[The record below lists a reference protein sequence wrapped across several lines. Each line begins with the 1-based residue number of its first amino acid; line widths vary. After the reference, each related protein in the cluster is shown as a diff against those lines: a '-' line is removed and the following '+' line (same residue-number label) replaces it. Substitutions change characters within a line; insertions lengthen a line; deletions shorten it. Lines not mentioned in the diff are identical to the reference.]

1 MTSAWLLVQK
11 SSHGELLGIPVVHW
25 AAFLAL
31 TLVVFLVLQV
41 LVRAARGRLKA
52 RCVHAKPRLNDY
64 LLQLLERTWT
74 SSLLAGSALVA
85 LSFVELRAAEVAGG
99 RGVEGTVRLL
109 ALLLIFVQVGAWGTG
124 LIDTALHEGFRYAN
138 FTETAAQT
146 AFGVVRFFALV
157 ALWTSVTIL
166 ILSAFGVEVTPL
178 LAGLGVGGIALGF
191 ALQKILGDIFCSV
204 AIVLD
209 RPFEVGDF
217 ITTGDHMGTV
227 ERIGIKTTRVRSL
240 GGEQIIFPNSNLLD
254 SRIRNYKRMTERRV
268 DFGFDV
274 PYATPVAALE
284 RIPSLVKEIIQG
296 IDQTRFDRAHFAA
309 FGDSAHHFEVVY
321 YVLDPDY
328 NLSMDIQQQINL
340 TLVRTLDE
348 LGASVAIP
356 ARTPHVEGTD
366 VPLHTHTQLLEGGR
380 AERPGGGEVDR
391 SGTARVQQLEEG
403 QTHTGANKPP

>member
-1 MTSAWLLVQK
+1 MTAAWLLIQK
-11 SSHGELLGIPVVHW
+11 FSHRKLLGIPVGRW
-25 AAFLAL
+25 AVFLAL
-31 TLVVFLVLQV
+31 TLVAFLVLRA
-41 LVRAARGRLKA
+41 LVSAARRRLKT
-52 RCVHAKPRLNDY
+52 RGGLTEPTLNDY

-74 SSLLAGSALVA
+74 LSLLAASAFVA
-85 LSFVELRAAEVAGG
+85 LDCVELRAARGAGG
-99 RGVEGTVRLL
+99 RGIGDTIRLL
-109 ALLLIFVQVGAWGTG
+109 ARLLIFVQLGVWGTG
-124 LIDTALHEGFRYAN
+124 LIDTALHRGFRYAN

-209 RPFEVGDF
+209 RPFDVGDF
-217 ITTGDHMGTV
+217 IITGDHMGTV
-227 ERIGIKTTRVRSL
+227 ERIGVKTTRLRSL
-240 GGEQIIFPNSNLLD
+240 EGEQIIFPNSDLLD
-254 SRIRNYKRMTERRV
+254 SCIRNCKRMTERRV
-268 DFGFDV
+268 VFGFGV
-274 PYATPVAALE
+274 PYATSVAALE

-296 IDQTRFDRAHFAA
+296 IDRTRFDRAHFAA
-309 FGDSAHHFEVVY
+309 FGDSALHFEVVY

-340 TLVRTLDE
+340 ALFRQLGE
-348 LGASVAIP
+348 LGVSFAFPVH
-356 ARTPHVEGTD
+356 RLYVEGTG
-366 VPLHTHTQLLEGGR
+366 VPLRTQVQLLDVGRVERSGG
-380 AERPGGGEVDR
+380 AAGDR

-403 QTHTGANKPP
+403 QTPTP

>member
-1 MTSAWLLVQK
+1 MASAWLLIQK
-11 SSHGELLGIPVVHW
+11 SYHGELMGIPVVRW

-31 TLVVFLVLQV
+31 TLAVFLVLRV
-41 LVRAARGRLKA
+41 LVRVVRSRLKA
-52 RCVHAKPRLNDY
+52 RSGLTEPRLNDY

-74 SSLLAGSALVA
+74 LSLLAGSALVA
-85 LSFVELRAAEVAGG
+85 LSFVGLRAAEVARGS
-99 RGVEGTVRLL
+99 GVEGTVHLL
-109 ALLLIFVQVGAWGTG
+109 ALLLLFVQLGVWGTG
-124 LIDTALHEGFRYAN
+124 LIDTALHRGFRYAN

-166 ILSAFGVEVTPL
+166 VLSAFGVEVTPL
-178 LAGLGVGGIALGF
+178 LAGLGVGGIAVGF

-217 ITTGDHMGTV
+217 IVTGDHMGTV

-240 GGEQIIFPNSNLLD
+240 EGEQIIFPNSNLLD
-254 SRIRNYKRMTERRV
+254 SRIRNFKRMTERRV
-268 DFGFDV
+268 VFGFGV
-274 PYATPVAALE
+274 LYTTPIAALE

-309 FGDSAHHFEVVY
+309 FGDSAPNFEVVY

-340 TLVRTLDE
+340 TLVRKLDE
-348 LGASVAIP
+348 LMVSFALPS
-356 ARTPHVEGTD
+356 RTLYVEGTR
-366 VPLHTHTQLLEGGR
+366 VPLRTQVQLLEGGR
-380 AERPGGGEVDR
+380 GERPDDAEGDR
-391 SGTARVQQLEEG
+391 KGR
-403 QTHTGANKPP
+403 THSP

>member
-11 SSHGELLGIPVVHW
+11 SSHDKLLSIPVVHW
-25 AAFLAL
+25 AVFLAL
-31 TLVVFLVLQV
+31 TLVVFLVLRV

-52 RCVHAKPRLNDY
+52 RSIHTEPRLNDY
-64 LLQLLERTWT
+64 LLPLLERTWT

-85 LSFVELRAAEVAGG
+85 LSFVELGAAEVPGG

-109 ALLLIFVQVGAWGTG
+109 ALLLIFVQVGVWGTG
-124 LIDTALHEGFRYAN
+124 LIDTALREGFRYAN

-178 LAGLGVGGIALGF
+178 LAGLGVGGLALGF

-268 DFGFDV
+268 VFGFDV
-274 PYATPVAALE
+274 PSATPVAALE

-296 IDQTRFDRAHFAA
+296 IDQARFDRAHFAA
-309 FGDSAHHFEVVY
+309 FGTSAHHFEVVY
-321 YVLDPDY
+321 YVLDPDW
-328 NLSMDIQQQINL
+328 NLSMDIQQRINL

-348 LGASVAIP
+348 LGASVASP
-356 ARTPHVEGTD
+356 ARTPHDEGTD
-366 VPLHTHTQLLEGGR
+366 VPLQADTQLPESGP
-380 AERPGGGEVDR
+380 AERLVAAKAIEAEP
-391 SGTARVQQLEEG
+391 SASYSS
-403 QTHTGANKPP
+403 K